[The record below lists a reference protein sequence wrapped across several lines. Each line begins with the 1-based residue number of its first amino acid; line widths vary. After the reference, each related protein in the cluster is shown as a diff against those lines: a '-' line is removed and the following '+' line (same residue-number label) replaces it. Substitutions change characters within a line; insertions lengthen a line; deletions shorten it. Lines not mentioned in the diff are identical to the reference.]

1 MDVICVLW
9 DRGDWSLLQM
19 RFLDGYRMG
28 TYLNR
33 QLTYDYY
40 VQVSPDLVVTGSV
53 PQSNNTHQFMI
64 FTKICAGIP
73 TDTTVE
79 EIRAVVL
86 KYPMTNSGFF
96 FLDCQ

>member
-1 MDVICVLW
+1 MNVTCVLW

-19 RFLDGYRMG
+19 LFLDGYRMG
-28 TYLNR
+28 AYLNR

-53 PQSNNTHQFMI
+53 PQSDNTHHIMI

-73 TDTTVE
+73 TDTTVD
-79 EIRAVVL
+79 EIRAIVL
-86 KYPMTNSGFF
+86 KYPRTTSGNIFVI
-96 FLDCQ
+96 